1 VTQPNADPLVGTTVA
16 QYEILA
22 RLGGGGMGVVYR
34 ALDRKLGRPVALKFL
49 PQQWSH
55 DESAKQRFL
64 REAQAASATHH
75 PNICT
80 IHDIATADDGQL
92 FIVMALYEG
101 QTLKRRLEAGPLP
114 VEEALDIATQI
125 ADGLAKAHAQGV
137 VHRDIKPGNL
147 ILTEDGVRI
156 VDFGLATFADALQLT
171 VHGSTLGTAAYMSPE
186 QARGE
191 DVDARTDVWA
201 VGVVLYEMLAGH
213 VPFRGTHAEAIAYAI
228 RHDPPLPLRA
238 ERPEVPEEVE
248 QLVFRALHK
257 DPAVR
262 FASGRELARAL
273 RQVRGFTVPQDLRT
287 EAIVVPHALVRDQ
300 PPQRR
305 RGRIAA
311 IVSVALLAAAA
322 VTWALIQPSERV
334 VVTVA
339 PVANQTGYSNLDPMR
354 AALTLALTGQLAG
367 SRDIRVTSY
376 SRLLEMLRGHV
387 QANRDIS
394 SSEAMQTLGVESG
407 ARIVAVP
414 TILYADNAWRA
425 RVELRDAATAA
436 ASATREAVFETEPV
450 VSTLSKE
457 TAYALMGSLA
467 ADVLEHYASPRTRLE
482 AALQRMVGTRASV
495 APAVRTLDA
504 AKALEEG
511 VSAYDDLEYASAL
524 KAFSVAADQDRR
536 SPVPLAWISRVA
548 MLMRQSDV
556 AADAADRALALA
568 ENAHPGDRVFIEAV
582 AAEATG
588 DYETADERYAQLA
601 DAYPDDPAG
610 IMELAGYQDRRA
622 ANAGA
627 IASYRRALEIDEKLI
642 RPHLEL
648 CRLYNRTDDVVTAK
662 MHGTRAL
669 ERYRALKS
677 GGGEGQALLCLTDA
691 LRVGTPAERGEALAA
706 AENAVIR
713 FEQLGY
719 TYNSARAL
727 NYVGLA
733 LDAQGRYPE
742 AIAAWEQALRGA
754 QAAGNAALE
763 PRLAMNLGVAHEAL
777 GDIPATI
784 DYYRRSY
791 SLNEK
796 LGDEREAARSLAN
809 AGAIA
814 IEYGGDLA
822 AAVRDLENALAVFRR
837 IGDRTFE
844 IFALQLLAARDRY
857 AGRHDNAT
865 RALNQAKSLAQ
876 TQGLDEDIASLTIDL
891 ARSHLDLSDY
901 ATARMLLEEAVAASS
916 GRDKPHGRIRLGQT
930 LVRMGEFDRASMQ
943 LDQAQTEIRGAADSG
958 LEPLLHLAL
967 GELAYERG
975 RVDEARASWKRS
987 AALAK
992 GEYPE
997 PATIEARANLILLD
1011 EPAGQAAERAA
1022 AAVLAAAMKTGRVA
1036 LEAKCRLLLARVQI
1050 AARRFDAAVET
1061 LDALPREGASTIG
1074 LELRGLAHFWRSAA
1088 LGGRGDDAQ
1097 ARSEAEAA
1105 RKLLTEIAA
1114 KLPDQSRAA
1123 FTARPDI
1130 RRALG

>member
-22 RLGGGGMGVVYR
+22 RLGGGGMGVVYK

-55 DESAKQRFL
+55 DEDAKQRFL

-92 FIVMALYEG
+92 FIVMAHYEG
-101 QTLKRRLEAGPLP
+101 QTLKHRLESGPLP
-114 VEEALDIATQI
+114 VDEALDIGTQV

-191 DVDARTDVWA
+191 EVDARTDVWA
-201 VGVVLYEMLAGH
+201 LGVVLYEMLAGQ

-228 RHDPPLPLRA
+228 RHDPPPPLRA
-238 ERPEVPEEVE
+238 KRPEVPEEVE

-257 DPAVR
+257 DPAIR
-262 FASGRELARAL
+262 FASGRELSRAL

-287 EAIVVPHALVRDQ
+287 EAIPVPPALGREQ
-300 PPQRR
+300 PRKRR
-305 RGRIAA
+305 RGRLAA
-311 IVSVALLAAAA
+311 IVGVTVVAAAA
-322 VTWALIQPSERV
+322 VTWAIIQPSERV
-334 VVTVA
+334 AVTVA
-339 PVANQTGYSNLDPMR
+339 PVANQTGYSDLDPMR
-354 AALTLALTGQLAG
+354 AALTLALTEQLAG
-367 SRDIRVTSY
+367 SRDVRVTSY

-387 QANRDIS
+387 QSGRDIS
-394 SSEAMQTLGVESG
+394 SSEAIQTLGVESG
-407 ARIVAVP
+407 AHVVAVP
-414 TILYADNAWRA
+414 TIIYADKAWRA

-436 ASATREAVFETEPV
+436 VSATREAAFETEPV
-450 VSTLSKE
+450 LSILNKE

-467 ADVLEHYASPRTRLE
+467 ADVLEHFASPRTRLE
-482 AALQRMVGTRASV
+482 AAVARMFGNRPSLT
-495 APAVRTLDA
+495 PPVRTLDA

-511 VSAYDDLEYASAL
+511 ISAYDDLEYAAAL
-524 KAFSVAADQDRR
+524 KAFTAAADQDRR

-548 MLMRQSDV
+548 MLMRQSDA

-568 ENAHPGDRVFIEAV
+568 GNAHPRERIFIEAV
-582 AAEATG
+582 AAEATR
-588 DYETADERYAQLA
+588 DYETADGRYAQLA
-601 DAYPDDPAG
+601 AAYPDDPAG
-610 IMELAGYQDRRA
+610 IMERGGYQDRRA
-622 ANAGA
+622 ANADA
-627 IASYRRALEIDEKLI
+627 IASYRRALEIDGKLV

-648 CRLYNRTDDVVTAK
+648 CRLYNRTDDVVTARAE
-662 MHGTRAL
+662 GSRAL

-677 GGGEGQALLCLTDA
+677 GGGEGQALLCLADA
-691 LRVGTPAERGEALAA
+691 LRVGTPAERGEALTA
-706 AENAVIR
+706 AENAVAR

-727 NYVGLA
+727 SYVGLA

-742 AIAAWEQALRGA
+742 AIAAWEKALGGA
-754 QAAGNAALE
+754 RAAGNAALE
-763 PRLAMNLGVAHEAL
+763 PRVAMNLGVAHEAL
-777 GDIPATI
+777 GNIPATI

-791 SLNEK
+791 ELNEK

-814 IEYGGDLA
+814 IEYGGDLTT
-822 AAVRDLENALAVFRR
+822 AVRDLENALGVFRR

-865 RALNQAKSLAQ
+865 RALNQARSLAQ
-876 TQGLDEDIASLTIDL
+876 TQGLDEDVASLTIDL

-901 ATARMLLEEAVAASS
+901 PAARMLLEEAVAASS
-916 GRDKPHGRIRLGQT
+916 GRDKPHARIRLAQALART
-930 LVRMGEFDRASMQ
+930 GELDRASMQ
-943 LDQAQTEIRGAADSG
+943 LDQAQMEIRSAADSG
-958 LEPLLHLAL
+958 LEPLLYLAL
-967 GELAYERG
+967 GELAHERG
-975 RVDEARASWKRS
+975 RTDEARAHWTRS
-987 AALAK
+987 ASLAK
-992 GEYPE
+992 GEYPD
-997 PATIEARANLILLD
+997 PATIEARATLILLD
-1011 EPAGQAAERAA
+1011 EPPGPPAERAA
-1022 AAVLAAAMKTGRVA
+1022 AAALTAAMKTGRVA
-1036 LEAKCRLLLARVQI
+1036 LEAECRLVLARVQI
-1050 AARRFDAAVET
+1050 GIRRFDAAIDT
-1061 LDALPREGASTIG
+1061 LEALPRDGASTIG
-1074 LELRGLAHFWRSAA
+1074 RELQGLAHFWRSVA
-1088 LGGRGDDAQ
+1088 LAGRGDNER
-1097 ARSEAEAA
+1097 ARAEAA
-1105 RKLLTEIAA
+1105 AARTLLTEIAS
-1114 KLPDQSRAA
+1114 KLPDRTRAA
-1123 FTARPDI
+1123 FAARPDI
-1130 RRALG
+1130 RRVLG